1 MRSFFTFV
9 LRMNQCLNLIAHQV
23 EPRIL
28 GNLSQKRSTKMETKP
43 TKLQMKESTEKTWIC
58 LLMQWFLKL
67 MKPLMQ
73 NTKIRTTN
81 QFTYLKMV
89 SLVNTFFWTVS

>member
-28 GNLSQKRSTKMETKP
+28 DNKDGNKANQTPDEGIHWENVDLFTDAVVSEVDETFDAEH
-43 TKLQMKESTEKTWIC
+43 Q
-58 LLMQWFLKL
+58 
-67 MKPLMQ
+67 
-73 NTKIRTTN
+73 
-81 QFTYLKMV
+81 Y
-89 SLVNTFFWTVS
+89 